1 MPTLKGDTVR
11 VLQSYFNSNKARFTG
26 IGCATVG
33 RTVASDTRGPWFESS
48 HQQCFIMKILLL
60 TVEKT
65 KKKKEAGNGP
75 QKQGKNPITDSIES
89 LPDYERTLFA
99 G

>member
-1 MPTLKGDTVR
+1 MFDNENFTLNCGKD
-11 VLQSYFNSNKARFTG
+11 
-26 IGCATVG
+26 
-33 RTVASDTRGPWFESS
+33 E
-48 HQQCFIMKILLL
+48 
-60 TVEKT
+60 